1 MDVFDRLF
9 GARSLRE
16 SLDAYSDVALAGLVV
31 GIIGMMI
38 VPLPTPM
45 VDVLL
50 TVNIA
55 GAVTLL
61 MVSLYIPRAL
71 EITAF
76 PSILLITTLFR
87 LGLNVSTTRLIL
99 LQADAGQVVE
109 AFGNFVVQ
117 GNYVVGG
124 VIFLIIT
131 VIQFIV
137 IAKGAERVSEVAA
150 RFTLDAMPGKQ
161 MSIDADLRA
170 GAFDLEEAQKRRAE
184 VERESQLFGSMDG
197 AMKFVKG
204 DAIAGVVITT
214 INIIAGLVIGIL
226 QQGMAAGEAA
236 TTYVLLTIGDGL
248 VSQIPALLI
257 SVTAGIIVT
266 RVSSEMEDAH
276 LGQDIFSQVMNHP
289 KAIVIAAGL
298 LWALAVVPGLP
309 TLPFVAIGGLAGFV
323 GYGLL
328 RSAGGGG
335 AEMSDEE
342 AEEVEQVEQEARQG
356 AEQAKALIPAV
367 TPLTVEVG
375 EQLSEAMAGEREEW
389 LRETIPTMRESLFYD
404 LGVKIPAIRL
414 RTDSRVVGP
423 WDFQISIDEIPV
435 DRGEYPEGELLANES
450 PHGLEV
456 FELEAEPTVHPVTRD
471 EASWVAEGAAEMLE
485 EAGYST
491 WDAAGYLVLRMTA
504 ALRDNA
510 EEFVTI
516 QQVQGMLDQLEA
528 PYPALVEEVV
538 PKLVGRPVLTEVLRR
553 LADEGISLRYL
564 PRILEIL
571 SDRAKA
577 IKDPVRLT
585 EEVRAGLSRHITDAY
600 AGEDG
605 SVIVYVIDRE
615 VEETLEGA
623 IRSGEDGEYLALS
636 PEVSRE
642 ILEAVDEEISSDL
655 EAGRRPVLLTN
666 ETVRRH
672 LRKLVSLEIER
683 CAVLAYRELEPA
695 AQVQPLGKISAGAP
709 T

>member
-1 MDVFDRLF
+1 MDLFDRMF
-9 GARSLRE
+9 GDANLRE
-16 SLDAYSDVALAGLVV
+16 GLDAYSDVALAALVV

-76 PSILLITTLFR
+76 PSMLLITTLFR

-99 LQADAGQVVE
+99 LQADAGRVVE

-131 VIQFIV
+131 VIQFVV

-170 GAFDLEEAQKRRAE
+170 GAFDLEEAQERRAE
-184 VERESQLFGSMDG
+184 VQRESQLFGSMDG

-204 DAIAGVVITT
+204 DAIAGIVITT
-214 INIIAGLVIGIL
+214 INIIAGLVIGML
-226 QQGMAAGEAA
+226 QQGMPASEAA
-236 TTYVLLTIGDGL
+236 ATYVLLTIGDGL

-276 LGQDIFSQVMNHP
+276 LGQDIFSQVMSHP
-289 KAIVIAAGL
+289 KAICIAAGL
-298 LWALAVVPGLP
+298 LGVLAMVPGLP
-309 TLPFVAIGGLAGFV
+309 TIPFVAVGTIAGFI

-328 RSAGGGG
+328 RSGDDKDV
-335 AEMSDEE
+335 EMTDEE
-342 AEEVEQVEQEARQG
+342 AEEVEQVEQEAKQG
-356 AEQAKALIPAV
+356 AEQARALVPAV
-367 TPLTVEVG
+367 TPLTVDIG
-375 EQLSEAMAGEREEW
+375 EELSQAIAGEREEW
-389 LRETIPTMRESLFYD
+389 LRDMIPSMRESLFYD
-404 LGVKIPAIRL
+404 LGVKVPAVRL
-414 RTDSRVVGP
+414 RTDAQVIGP
-423 WDFQISIDEIPV
+423 TQFQISIDEVPV
-435 DRGEYPEGELLANES
+435 DQGEYPLGEVLANES
-450 PHGLEV
+450 PRGLEL
-456 FELEAEPTVHPVTRD
+456 FELDAAPAEHPVTGD
-471 EASWVAEGAAEMLE
+471 EAAWVADDAVDLVE

-491 WDAAGYLVLRMTA
+491 WDGAGYLVLRMTA
-504 ALRDNA
+504 ALKENA
-510 EEFVTI
+510 AEFVTI
-516 QQVQGMLDQLEA
+516 QNVQGMLDQLEG

-538 PKLVGRPVLTEVLRR
+538 PKLVGRPTLAKVLRR
-553 LADEGISLRYL
+553 LADEGISLRNL
-564 PRILEIL
+564 PRILEVL

-577 IKDPVRLT
+577 VKDPVELT
-585 EEVRAGLSRHITDAY
+585 EEVRAGLSRHITDTY
-600 AGEDG
+600 AGPDG
-605 SVIVYVIDRE
+605 SVVVYVVGRE
-615 VEETLEGA
+615 VEDTLEGA

-636 PEVSRE
+636 PDVSRE
-642 ILEAVDEEISSDL
+642 ILEAVDAEISRDL
-655 EAGRRPVLLTN
+655 ESGRRPVLLTN
-666 ETVRRH
+666 HTVRRH
-672 LRKLVSLEIER
+672 LRKLVSLEVDR
-683 CAVLAYRELEPA
+683 CAVLAYQELEPA
-695 AQVQPLGKISAGAP
+695 AQVQPLGKIQV
-709 T
+709 